1 MPKAANRL
9 RVEVPFLV
17 WRRFSVEKPS
27 SVRWFPIVRWRFF
40 YIEKHD
46 FQQLCREDMALL
58 RNAVQV
64 LAKQIREFAE
74 IIESL
79 ALRSVEQRVAEH
91 LVLVAD
97 GRGTRSGK
105 AYIVELRLTR
115 SGIAN
120 RIGSAREVVSRAFT
134 HLEERG
140 LIHVTSRKLLTIPD
154 MPHLVNSPAL
164 HPGQTG
170 SYSNA

>member
-1 MPKAANRL
+1 
-9 RVEVPFLV
+9 
-17 WRRFSVEKPS
+17 
-27 SVRWFPIVRWRFF
+27 
-40 YIEKHD
+40 
-46 FQQLCREDMALL
+46 MALL

-79 ALRSVEQRVAEH
+79 ALGSVEQSAEH

-134 HLEERG
+134 HLEEGG